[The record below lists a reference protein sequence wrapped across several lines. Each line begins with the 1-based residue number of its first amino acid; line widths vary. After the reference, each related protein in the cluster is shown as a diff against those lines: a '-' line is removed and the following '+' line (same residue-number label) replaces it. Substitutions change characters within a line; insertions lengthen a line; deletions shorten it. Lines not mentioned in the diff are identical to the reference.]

1 MILRTGSSEMQEI
14 GHQLQLQLQQANHA
28 PASDRRAMGA
38 RRRSPDDYN
47 QVSLLVV

>member
-14 GHQLQLQLQQANHA
+14 GHQLQLQQANHA